1 MSNSSVLQ
9 NAGIAQIGQ
18 ITKSDRYLALSLTKE
33 FDNVMDALNLKQNEQ
48 VDKSQLFDILRKLK
62 LLKSVSQTDSEFISE
77 ENIKLF
83 ESVMTFLTQSSNEAA
98 LIDSETIRFFYLNLN
113 YLWGNWLLRDSL

>member
-1 MSNSSVLQ
+1 M
-9 NAGIAQIGQ
+9 
-18 ITKSDRYLALSLTKE
+18 SLTKE
-33 FDNVMDALNLKQNEQ
+33 FDSVMDALNLKQNEH

-83 ESVMTFLTQSSNEAA
+83 DSVMTFLTQSSNESAM
-98 LIDSETIRFFYLNLN
+98 IDPETIRFFYLNLN

>member
-1 MSNSSVLQ
+1 M
-9 NAGIAQIGQ
+9 
-18 ITKSDRYLALSLTKE
+18 SLTKE
-33 FDNVMDALNLKQNEQ
+33 FDSVMEALNLKQNEQ

-83 ESVMTFLTQSSNEAA
+83 ESVMTFLT
-98 LIDSETIRFFYLNLN
+98 
-113 YLWGNWLLRDSL
+113 